1 MIRRHGF
8 LVGLLVLAQVFVL
21 TFASLAATGRWLS
34 MPLGGDEYVLLVLGS
49 DTGPPRGGSATGGR
63 ADAIHLVVV
72 DEARTHVSI
81 VNIPRDSYVPVRGM
95 GRTKINAMLTR
106 GPENAV
112 RTVEDLTGL
121 DVDDWMVS
129 GFDAFSRAIDEFGPV
144 KVNVEQRLY
153 DPQGAHSDLQ
163 PGTQRLNGTQAL
175 AYSRDRKSRPG
186 GDFGRTAAQG
196 KMLQAMHRDLIRR
209 SASPTSLL
217 EHAATLRSSTASSI
231 GPDRLLRLGTLAL
244 RIDPS
249 NVAHETAPGSAG
261 RAGSASV
268 VYLSDGAYALFAELR
283 QNGRLP
289 ELE

>member
-8 LVGLLVLAQVFVL
+8 LVGVVVLVQVFVL
-21 TFASLAATGRWLS
+21 TFASLAATARWLS

-49 DTGPPRGGSATGGR
+49 DQGPPRSGSATGGR
-63 ADAIHLVVV
+63 ADAIHLLVV

-81 VNIPRDSYVPVRGM
+81 VNIPRDSYVPVRGF

-106 GPENAV
+106 GPASAV
-112 RTVEDLTGL
+112 GTIEDLTGL
-121 DVDDWMVS
+121 DVDDWIVT
-129 GFDAFSRAIDEFGPV
+129 GFDGFSRAIDEFGPV
-144 KVNVEQRLY
+144 KIDVEQRLD
-153 DPQGAHSDLQ
+153 DPRGAHSNLQ

-196 KMLQAMHRDLIRR
+196 RMLRAMHRDLIRR

-217 EHAATLRSSTASSI
+217 AHAATLRSSTASSI
-231 GPDRLLRLGTLAL
+231 GPDRLLRLGALAL
-244 RIDPS
+244 RIDPA
-249 NVAHETAPGSAG
+249 NVAHETAPGGAG
-261 RAGSASV
+261 RAGASSV